1 MSTLETRS
9 PLSALQVT
17 CVGISSCLC
26 GLHFVNMDFN
36 SCWPYPCA
44 GGHLV
49 RPDHWHWLYYGALLE
64 RSTKELYYGALA
76 RELY

>member
-17 CVGISSCLC
+17 CMGISSCLC
-26 GLHFVNMDFN
+26 GLQFVNMDFN

-44 GGHLV
+44 GGHFV
-49 RPDHWHWLYYGALLE
+49 VPIIGTGSITALY
-64 RSTKELYYGALA
+64 
-76 RELY
+76 